1 MWLNSQSRGFML
13 NKIGTTFLK
22 NEKNVKTKKRQQ
34 LIATCVSV
42 DETSPLH
49 SSHHSEHEDV
59 ASVRV

>member
-1 MWLNSQSRGFML
+1 ML

-22 NEKNVKTKKRQQ
+22 NEKIVKTKKRQQ

-49 SSHHSEHEDV
+49 SSHHNPERGDV